1 MASSSLARLLVAVVL
16 LFTSSALLCADASV
30 HDYAGERC
38 AADGNAF
45 VLHGGSEGV
54 YASAKAA
61 AFIRYVRMKPRQR
74 INSALHCFLGD
85 LGEGSRGCGCDADA
99 MCLFLCRRVQLRE
112 GRLQKDA

>member
-1 MASSSLARLLVAVVL
+1 MASLSLAHLVVAL

-30 HDYAGERC
+30 HDYAGERF

-54 YASAKAA
+54 YASAKAG

-74 INSALHCFLGD
+74 INSSILCL
-85 LGEGSRGCGCDADA
+85 LGEGKDRGDVAVTL
-99 MCLFLCRRVQLRE
+99 MPWRVS
-112 GRLQKDA
+112 